1 MSDSAPHPT
10 AEDIERTFDHPL
22 VKGTRP
28 IAQGGL
34 MLLQWALQFGWTC
47 EGLGRLRAID
57 GPFILAANHTS
68 HADTQAILSVL
79 PSRLRNRTCVAAAQ
93 DTFGAAS
100 EIHSLKDI
108 QKTAV
113 EFAVASAF
121 RAFAFDRRG
130 SPLRSLRTAIELVDH
145 GWNLLI
151 YPEGTRSRTGMP
163 GEFKPGI
170 GLLAKKTG
178 VPVVPVR
185 VTGSNEILPPGSTV
199 PRPETAHVAFG
210 APLKLEDG
218 EDTREFPGRLREAVL
233 SLRTEPRPRPD
244 RFRILA
250 RHVYRSVAQRIS
262 EFDS

>member
-1 MSDSAPHPT
+1 
-10 AEDIERTFDHPL
+10 
-22 VKGTRP
+22 
-28 IAQGGL
+28 

-151 YPEGTRSRTGMP
+151 YPEGTRSRTGIP

-210 APLKLEDG
+210 A
-218 EDTREFPGRLREAVL
+218 R
-233 SLRTEPRPRPD
+233 
-244 RFRILA
+244 
-250 RHVYRSVAQRIS
+250 
-262 EFDS
+262 